1 MSANK
6 TSHSHLDQK
15 LEAIRARRDIATER
29 LVRLFRET
37 FEDGDRALRSYGN
50 LVSKRG
56 IEAAI
61 DTLRQEDAFFGR
73 HWHYGWMRG
82 GLLAEGNR
90 TKALEHLQQLPAAMR
105 EHYGLVTQE
114 WDLERALEKT
124 RERGSNERDRET
136 NKVWRE
142 PERERDR

>member
-6 TSHSHLDQK
+6 TSRSHLEHT
-15 LEAIRARRDIATER
+15 LEDIRAKREIATER

-37 FEDGDRALRSYGN
+37 FEDGDRALKAYGN

-61 DTLRQEDAFFGR
+61 DTLQQEDALFGR

-90 TKALEHLQQLPAAMR
+90 RKALEHLEQLPDAMR
-105 EHYGLVTQE
+105 KHYDLVSDE
-114 WDLERALEKT
+114 WDLEHALEKS
-124 RERGSNERDRET
+124 RERGTEERVGEKELFR
-136 NKVWRE
+136 R
-142 PERERDR
+142 ERERER

>member
-6 TSHSHLDQK
+6 TSRFYIEQN
-15 LEAIRARRDIATER
+15 LEDIRAKREIATER

-61 DTLRQEDAFFGR
+61 DTLQQEDALFGR

-90 TKALEHLQQLPAAMR
+90 KKALEHLQQLPDAMR
-105 EHYGLVTQE
+105 DHHILVTKE
-114 WDLERALEKT
+114 WDLEYALERS
-124 RERGSNERDRET
+124 RERETGERDREGELFR
-136 NKVWRE
+136 RE
-142 PERERDR
+142 PERER

>member
-6 TSHSHLDQK
+6 TSLSHLEQK
-15 LEAIRARRDIATER
+15 LEAIRAKREVATER

-61 DTLRQEDAFFGR
+61 QTLQQEDAFFGR

-90 TKALEHLQQLPAAMR
+90 KKALEHLLQLPDAMR